1 MEKTFELIEKNKDEM
16 IEALRRVLRCP
27 SEEGEPKGEYP
38 FGEDVHKCFI
48 EFLKLAEELGF
59 QTENIDNYGGHVDWI
74 GKGYEDGRPPKI
86 CGILG
91 HLDVVPAGTGW
102 DVEPYSGEIMNGYI
116 YGRGT
121 TDDKGPLISVLY
133 AMKALKDAGY
143 EPVDTIRI
151 IVGLDE
157 ETGWVGIRKYFEKA
171 ARPDYGFTPD
181 ADFPVINGEM
191 GIIVFELARKFEKS
205 NSKGLELRS
214 LTGGNAPNAV
224 PANCRAVLRNI
235 STEKSAQNWQ
245 EKIKAE
251 VEAFRN
257 MTGYKINVK
266 GVGKSLEITTTG
278 VASHGARPWTG
289 LNAIS
294 IMFAFLSRLNFAN
307 EDFNDFI
314 SFYNKYIGFDL
325 TGRSMGIE
333 LEDEQSGKLI
343 FNAGM
348 VELNPEAVKLS
359 INVRYPVSNKLEDVT
374 KPVQEVIDKY
384 NMGIIIEKHHD
395 PIWIDVE
402 SPMVKIL
409 MDVYRRNT
417 GDNESKPLVIGG
429 GTYARATDNIIAFGA
444 LFPGDEDIMHQ
455 KNEKL
460 SIDRF
465 VQMTKIY
472 AEAIHDLDGKIE

>member
-16 IEALRRVLRCP
+16 IEALQRVLRCP

-157 ETGWVGIRKYFEKA
+157 ETGWGGIRKYFEKA

-245 EKIKAE
+245 EKVKAD
-251 VEAFRN
+251 
-257 MTGYKINVK
+257 
-266 GVGKSLEITTTG
+266 
-278 VASHGARPWTG
+278 G
-289 LNAIS
+289 LDPMSGEGLKAQLDIIRQECDS
-294 IMFAFLSRLNFAN
+294 YRA
-307 EDFNDFI
+307 
-314 SFYNKYIGFDL
+314 G
-325 TGRSMGIE
+325 GRH
-333 LEDEQSGKLI
+333 
-343 FNAGM
+343 AG
-348 VELNPEAVKLS
+348 
-359 INVRYPVSNKLEDVT
+359 
-374 KPVQEVIDKY
+374 
-384 NMGIIIEKHHD
+384 
-395 PIWIDVE
+395 
-402 SPMVKIL
+402 
-409 MDVYRRNT
+409 
-417 GDNESKPLVIGG
+417 
-429 GTYARATDNIIAFGA
+429 
-444 LFPGDEDIMHQ
+444 LFPEKWLPAAVVVADTPFTEQNGMMNSTSKIVRGKVEKYYADRIEFAYTSEGKDLV
-455 KNEKL
+455 NEKNIQ
-460 SIDRF
+460 S
-465 VQMTKIY
+465 V
-472 AEAIHDLDGKIE
+472 